1 MNKAELDAMKAQVA
15 DIRNRHKEVFVAVRL
30 YKMLKKATEALEAQ
44 LNASETKPKSNP
56 EPKPKAVDAPFGF
69 LANGEPRKRRPYKR
83 RKAKKVTQVISEA
96 ATN

>member
-1 MNKAELDAMKAQVA
+1 MNKAELDAMKSQVA

-44 LNASETKPKSNP
+44 LTASDTKPKP
-56 EPKPKAVDAPFGF
+56 EPKPKVVEAPFGF